1 MSLCSDCSLL
11 AQSDSLVLEGIQ
23 MDIDK
28 IKTVHSWLCN
38 IINNPL
44 SSIGTHPQDILNI
57 KNGLFEIIY
66 DIRQEFPFFSQEL
79 TAIKDKL
86 FINNK
91 INPTVCGQGIEM
103 LRVLQNV
110 GGQEKADI
118 WRLVHP
124 RIISVSKQLFEDS
137 HYANAAAD
145 AFIEINGRVKKLFFK
160 VKPDETRVPD
170 GHALMTTVFSETKP
184 LIEICNQTTDSGKN
198 TQKGYMHMLAG
209 ALSALRNPRVHAN
222 VSISAEEAMREIIFA
237 SMLMYKI
244 DEAIIY
250 SKINEE

>member
-1 MSLCSDCSLL
+1 MSLCSDYSLL

-38 IINNPL
+38 IINSPFSML
-44 SSIGTHPQDILNI
+44 MTHPQDILNI
-57 KNGLFEIIY
+57 NNKLFEIIY

-86 FINNK
+86 FTNNK
-91 INPTVCGQGIEM
+91 INTTVCGQGIEI

-110 GGQEKADI
+110 GNQEKTDI
-118 WRLVHP
+118 WHLIHP
-124 RIISVSKQLFEDS
+124 KIISVSKNLFEDG

-145 AFIEINGRVKKLFFK
+145 AFIEINDRVRKLFLK
-160 VKPDETRVPD
+160 VKPDETRIPD
-170 GHALMTTVFSETKP
+170 GHALMTTVFSENKP

-222 VSISAEEAMREIIFA
+222 VSISAEEAMRELMFA

-244 DEAIIY
+244 DEAILY
-250 SKINEE
+250 SKISE

>member
-1 MSLCSDCSLL
+1 M
-11 AQSDSLVLEGIQ
+11 
-23 MDIDK
+23 
-28 IKTVHSWLCN
+28 
-38 IINNPL
+38 
-44 SSIGTHPQDILNI
+44 
-57 KNGLFEIIY
+57 FEIIY

-79 TAIKDKL
+79 ATIKDNL

-91 INPTVCGQGIEM
+91 INPTVCGQGIEI

-110 GGQEKADI
+110 GNQEKADI

-124 RIISVSKQLFEDS
+124 RIISVSKQLFEDG

-145 AFIEINGRVKKLFFK
+145 AFIEINDRVKKLFLK
-160 VKPDETRVPD
+160 VKPDETRIPD
-170 GHALMTTVFSETKP
+170 GHALMTTVFSENKP

-222 VSISAEEAMREIIFA
+222 VSISAEDAMRELMFA

-244 DEAIIY
+244 DEAVLY
-250 SKINEE
+250 SNIKE

>member
-1 MSLCSDCSLL
+1 MP
-11 AQSDSLVLEGIQ
+11 
-23 MDIDK
+23 
-28 IKTVHSWLCN
+28 
-38 IINNPL
+38 II
-44 SSIGTHPQDILNI
+44 HPQDILKVNN
-57 KNGLFEIIY
+57 KLFEIIY

-79 TAIKDKL
+79 TTIKDNL
-86 FINNK
+86 FTNNK
-91 INPTVCGQGIEM
+91 INLTVCGQCIEI

-110 GGQEKADI
+110 ENQEKADI

-124 RIISVSKQLFEDS
+124 RIISVSKQLFEDG

-145 AFIEINGRVKKLFFK
+145 AFIEINDRVKKLFLK
-160 VKPDETRVPD
+160 VKPDETKIPD
-170 GHALMTTVFSETKP
+170 GHALMTTVFSENKP

-222 VSISAEEAMREIIFA
+222 VSISAEEAMRELMFA

-244 DEAIIY
+244 DEAVLY
-250 SKINEE
+250 SKINE

>member
-1 MSLCSDCSLL
+1 MSLRSDCRLL
-11 AQSDSLVLEGIQ
+11 AQSDCLILEGIQ
-23 MDIDK
+23 MDIEK

-38 IINNPL
+38 TINNSFHML
-44 SSIGTHPQDILNI
+44 IIHPQDILNI
-57 KNGLFEIIY
+57 NNKLFEIIY

-79 TAIKDKL
+79 ATIKDNL
-86 FINNK
+86 FTNNK
-91 INPTVCGQGIEM
+91 INPTVCGQGIEI

-110 GGQEKADI
+110 GNQENADI

-124 RIISVSKQLFEDS
+124 RIISVSKQLFEDG

-145 AFIEINGRVKKLFFK
+145 AFIEINDRVKKLFLK
-160 VKPDETRVPD
+160 VKPDETRIPD
-170 GHALMTTVFSETKP
+170 GHALMTTVFSENKP

-222 VSISAEEAMREIIFA
+222 VSISAEDAMRELMFA

-244 DEAIIY
+244 DEAVLY
-250 SKINEE
+250 SNIKE

>member
-1 MSLCSDCSLL
+1 ML
-11 AQSDSLVLEGIQ
+11 
-23 MDIDK
+23 
-28 IKTVHSWLCN
+28 
-38 IINNPL
+38 II
-44 SSIGTHPQDILNI
+44 HPQDILNI
-57 KNGLFEIIY
+57 NNKLFEIIY

-79 TAIKDKL
+79 ATIKDNL
-86 FINNK
+86 FTNNK
-91 INPTVCGQGIEM
+91 INPTVCGQGIEI

-110 GGQEKADI
+110 GNQEKADI

-124 RIISVSKQLFEDS
+124 RIISVSKQLFEDG

-145 AFIEINGRVKKLFFK
+145 AFIEINDRVKKLFLK
-160 VKPDETRVPD
+160 VKPDETRIPD
-170 GHALMTTVFSETKP
+170 GHALMTTVFSENKP

-222 VSISAEEAMREIIFA
+222 VSISAEDAMRELMFA

-244 DEAIIY
+244 DEAVLY
-250 SKINEE
+250 SNIKE

>member
-1 MSLCSDCSLL
+1 ML
-11 AQSDSLVLEGIQ
+11 
-23 MDIDK
+23 
-28 IKTVHSWLCN
+28 
-38 IINNPL
+38 II
-44 SSIGTHPQDILNI
+44 HPQDILNI
-57 KNGLFEIIY
+57 NNKLFEIIY

-79 TAIKDKL
+79 ATIKDNL
-86 FINNK
+86 FTNNK
-91 INPTVCGQGIEM
+91 INPTVCGQGIEI

-110 GGQEKADI
+110 GNQEKADI

-124 RIISVSKQLFEDS
+124 RIISVSKQLFEDG

-145 AFIEINGRVKKLFFK
+145 AFIEINDRVKKLFLK
-160 VKPDETRVPD
+160 VKPDETRIPD
-170 GHALMTTVFSETKP
+170 GHALMTTVFSENKP

-222 VSISAEEAMREIIFA
+222 VSISAEDAMRELVFA

-244 DEAIIY
+244 DEAVLY
-250 SKINEE
+250 SNIKE

>member
-1 MSLCSDCSLL
+1 MSNF
-11 AQSDSLVLEGIQ
+11 VLEN
-23 MDIDK
+23 K
-28 IKTVHSWLCN
+28 IKEIDTITERVVLN
-38 IINNPL
+38 INN
-44 SSIGTHPQDILNI
+44 
-57 KNGLFEIIY
+57 KLFEIIY

-79 TAIKDKL
+79 ATIKDNL
-86 FINNK
+86 FTNNK
-91 INPTVCGQGIEM
+91 INPTVCGQGIEI

-110 GGQEKADI
+110 GNQEKADI

-124 RIISVSKQLFEDS
+124 RIISVSKQLFEDG

-145 AFIEINGRVKKLFFK
+145 AFIEINDRVKKLFLK
-160 VKPDETRVPD
+160 VKPDETRIPD
-170 GHALMTTVFSETKP
+170 GHALMTTVFSENKP

-222 VSISAEEAMREIIFA
+222 VSISAEDAMRELMFA

-244 DEAIIY
+244 DEAVLY
-250 SKINEE
+250 SNIKE

>member
-1 MSLCSDCSLL
+1 
-11 AQSDSLVLEGIQ
+11 

-38 IINNPL
+38 IVNNLYP
-44 SSIGTHPQDILNI
+44 IPIAHPKDIVNI
-57 KNGLFEIIY
+57 QNGLSEIIH

-79 TAIKDKL
+79 TSIKDSL
-86 FINNK
+86 FINRR

-103 LRVLQNV
+103 LRVLQHV
-110 GGQEKADI
+110 GNKEKIEI
-118 WRLVHP
+118 WQLIHP
-124 RIISVSKQLFEDS
+124 RIISVSKQLFEDG

-145 AFIEINGRVKKLFFK
+145 AFIEINDRVKKLFLK
-160 VKPDETRVPD
+160 VKPDETKIPD
-170 GHALMTTVFSETKP
+170 GHALMTTVFSENKP

-222 VSISAEEAMREIIFA
+222 VSISAEEAMRELMFA

-244 DEAIIY
+244 DEAVLY
-250 SKINEE
+250 SNISE

>member
-1 MSLCSDCSLL
+1 
-11 AQSDSLVLEGIQ
+11 

-38 IINNPL
+38 IINNLFRMP
-44 SSIGTHPQDILNI
+44 IIHPQDILKVNN
-57 KNGLFEIIY
+57 KLFEIIY

-79 TAIKDKL
+79 TTIKDNL
-86 FINNK
+86 FTNNK
-91 INPTVCGQGIEM
+91 INLTVCGQCIEI

-110 GGQEKADI
+110 ENQEKADI

-124 RIISVSKQLFEDS
+124 RIISVSKQLFEDG

-145 AFIEINGRVKKLFFK
+145 AFIEINDRVKKLFLK
-160 VKPDETRVPD
+160 VKPDETKIPD
-170 GHALMTTVFSETKP
+170 GHALMTTVFSENKP

-222 VSISAEEAMREIIFA
+222 VSISAEEAMRELMFA

-244 DEAIIY
+244 DEAVLY
-250 SKINEE
+250 SKINE

>member
-1 MSLCSDCSLL
+1 
-11 AQSDSLVLEGIQ
+11 

-38 IINNPL
+38 IINNLFRMP
-44 SSIGTHPQDILNI
+44 IIHPQDILNI
-57 KNGLFEIIY
+57 NNKLFEIIY

-79 TAIKDKL
+79 TTIKDNL
-86 FINNK
+86 FTNNK
-91 INPTVCGQGIEM
+91 INLTVCGQCIEI

-110 GGQEKADI
+110 ENQEKADI

-124 RIISVSKQLFEDS
+124 RIISVSKQLFEDG

-145 AFIEINGRVKKLFFK
+145 AFIEINDRVKKLFLK
-160 VKPDETRVPD
+160 VKPDETKIPD
-170 GHALMTTVFSETKP
+170 GHALMTTVFSEAKP

-198 TQKGYMHMLAG
+198 IQKGYMHMLAG

-222 VSISAEEAMREIIFA
+222 VSISAEEAMRELMFA

-244 DEAIIY
+244 DEAVLY
-250 SKINEE
+250 SKINE